1 MNPEDAELLRRYGIE
16 PINQPGYFEE
26 RARRGGGTPEQAAVN
41 AAREAAG
48 LPPKDVRP
56 LSFYYPSSG
65 GTKTLPIGA
74 TDIDFNEGKVTLPNG
89 TIEYLSSKLFGGN
102 FPSVGALYIN
112 ASKAFSIN
120 IDGIAEL
127 SVTKNFRKKHISIQR
142 VVINCTQS
150 TDILL
155 WASTDPDAE
164 LEKDVTEVT
173 IGGGVSPFGTVSDS
187 GEADLDTNLTTVVVS
202 RTPDKGKTYRL
213 TKSQFQCG
221 SACWGYITMAAS
233 TIAVFR
239 IPDDGYFV
247 DWYPY
252 GDAPKLI
259 QSLNGT
265 STVSMK
271 VRSKASPAHGFGILF
286 GDES

>member
-1 MNPEDAELLRRYGIE
+1 MSPEDEALLKSYGIE
-16 PINQPGYFEE
+16 PINRPGYFES
-26 RARRGGGTPEQAAVN
+26 RARRGGQTPEQQAAI
-41 AAREAAG
+41 AAG
-48 LPPKDVRP
+48 EAPKAGRQI
-56 LSFYYPSSG
+56 SFYYPSSG
-65 GTKTLPIGA
+65 RTRTLPIGA

-89 TIEYLSSKLFGGN
+89 TVEYLSSKLSGSQ
-102 FPSVGALYIN
+102 FPVVSALYLN
-112 ASKAFSIN
+112 ASAAFTIN

-142 VVINCTQS
+142 VVIKCTVA

-187 GEADLDTNLTTVVVS
+187 GEADLNINITTTVVS
-202 RTPDKGKTYRL
+202 RIPAQGKTYRL
-213 TKSQFQCG
+213 TKSQFHSG
-221 SACWGYITMAAS
+221 SACWGYITMAAA

-252 GDAPKLI
+252 GDAPKLV

-265 STVSMK
+265 AIVAMK
-271 VRSKASPAHGFGILF
+271 VRSKSQPVHGFGVLF

>member
-1 MNPEDAELLRRYGIE
+1 MSKEADELLRDYGIE
-16 PINQPGYFEE
+16 PINTPGYFEL
-26 RARRGGGTPEQAAVN
+26 RARRGGQTPEQQAAI
-41 AAREAAG
+41 AAG
-48 LPPKDVRP
+48 EAPKDFRP

-65 GTKTLPIGA
+65 GVKTLPIGA
-74 TDIDFNEGKVTLPNG
+74 TEIDFNEGKVTLPNG
-89 TIEYLSSKLFGGN
+89 IVEYLSSKLSGSAF
-102 FPSVGALYIN
+102 SVVSALYLN
-112 ASKAFSIN
+112 ASAAFSVN

-142 VVINCTQS
+142 VIVNCTVN

-164 LEKDVTEVT
+164 LEKDITEVT

-187 GEADLDTNLTTVVVS
+187 GEADLNINITTTVVS
-202 RTPDKGKTYRL
+202 RIPAQGKTYRL

-221 SACWGYITMAAS
+221 SACWGYITMSAA

-239 IPDDGYFV
+239 VPDDGYFV

-252 GDAPKLI
+252 GDAPKLV

-265 STVSMK
+265 AIVAMK
-271 VRSKASPAHGFGILF
+271 VRSKSQPVHGFGVLF

>member
-1 MNPEDAELLRRYGIE
+1 MSPEDAELLKKYGIE
-16 PINQPGYFEE
+16 PINQPGYFEG
-26 RARRGGGTPEQAAVN
+26 RARRGGQTPEQQAAI
-41 AAREAAG
+41 ASGG
-48 LPPKDVRP
+48 LPKDSRP

-65 GTKTLPIGA
+65 GVKTLPVGA
-74 TDIDFNEGKVTLPNG
+74 TEIDFNEGKVTLPNG
-89 TIEYLSSKLFGGN
+89 TIEYLSSKLSGSA
-102 FPSVGALYIN
+102 FPAVSALYLN
-112 ASKAFSIN
+112 ASAAFSIN

-142 VVINCTQS
+142 VIINCVIA

-173 IGGGVSPFGTVSDS
+173 IGGGVSPFGTVVDS
-187 GEADLDTNLTTVVVS
+187 GEADLDVNLTTIVVS
-202 RTPDKGKTYRL
+202 RTPAKGKTYRL

-221 SACWGYITMAAS
+221 SACWGYITMSAA

-252 GDAPKLI
+252 GDAPKLSQGI
-259 QSLNGT
+259 NGT
-265 STVSMK
+265 SIIAMK
-271 VRSKASPAHGFGILF
+271 VRSKATPVRGFGVLF

>member
-1 MNPEDAELLRRYGIE
+1 MSKEADELLRNYGIE
-16 PINQPGYFEE
+16 PINRPGYFEE
-26 RARRGGGTPEQAAVN
+26 RARRGGSTLEQAADAV
-41 AAREAAG
+41 AREAIG

-65 GTKTLPIGA
+65 GTKTLATGA
-74 TDIDFNEGKVTLPNG
+74 TEIDFNEGKVTLPNG
-89 TIEYLSSKLFGGN
+89 TIEYLSSKLSGGN

-142 VVINCTQS
+142 VVINCTVA

-173 IGGGVSPFGTVSDS
+173 IGGGVSPFGIVVTADD
-187 GEADLDTNLTTVVVS
+187 ADLDINLTTTLVS
-202 RTPDKGKTYRL
+202 RIPVGGKTYRL
-213 TKSQFQCG
+213 TKAQFQAG
-221 SACWGYITMAAS
+221 SAAWGYITMGAA
-233 TIAVFR
+233 TVAVFR
-239 IPDDGYFV
+239 VPDDGYFV
-247 DWYPY
+247 DWFPY
-252 GDAPKLI
+252 GDGFKLS
-259 QSLNGT
+259 QSLHGT
-265 STVSMK
+265 QAISMK
-271 VRSKASPAHGFGILF
+271 VRSKAAPVHGAGVIT